1 VSFKNRKNKKFIV
14 PTPTELNAAMQKAD
28 YWEMKYKEVQQ
39 SNLQNIAQL
48 DELKAK
54 NNLYTKRLRKT
65 SRESFIIGLLIGWG
79 ISMLFW
85 IGWELLS

>member
-1 VSFKNRKNKKFIV
+1 VNYKNRKTKKFIV

-39 SNLQNIAQL
+39 TNLQNIALL

-54 NNLYTKRLRKT
+54 NT

-79 ISMLFW
+79 VSMLFW
-85 IGWELLS
+85 VGWELLS